1 MFARLFLAATGILYL
16 YLALWCSVSPQTTS
30 ALVGFQLQGGSG
42 QSEFLTVYGG
52 LEFGMALVF
61 LWPLVHS
68 RVTRDILWACFVIHA
83 SLVVFRTIGFVLYS
97 DIKTITWKLAAGEW
111 TLMIATAALLF
122 LTRPRRD
129 SQTVA

>member
-68 RVTRDILWACFVIHA
+68 RVTRDILWACFAIHT

-111 TLMIATAALLF
+111 ALMIAAAALLF
-122 LTRPRRD
+122 FTRPRRD
-129 SQTVA
+129 SQALA